1 MAFASVSFAKVGV
14 IGLMVA
20 VVVAGTWVVSQD
32 APVLSTPRSKSE
44 APPYRRGD
52 DPTYAEE
59 LKRMAAL
66 LQDMGYQLK
75 QSENRRAVE
84 RDELKAQIRAEA
96 QKAIRQSQQEIERL
110 NQALQ
115 GARDALDQKIQAAA
129 DDPRV
134 SALREQIN
142 QLTTTQETLRQQL
155 TEGLAQAAAL
165 PPAAPPEGPPAP
177 TDERPEA
184 NRITQPPSVD
194 ANTEALRARLAGSGG
209 PGKDAGPGD
218 LQIAPGMLEVLEGLP
233 GMDGVADRFRAS
245 SPPAPGFGP
254 GVRGS
259 AKTALGLSGEYVTLT
274 PYVAGANDRARPAS
288 ATDTAERLTPK
299 RFPFTLKSSPDGA
312 SAVIPVHTIPD
323 AATLVH
329 NSTMTPLI
337 GRVPVKGQ
345 LRDPFRFK
353 LITGATNLA
362 TNGHRI
368 PGIVNAVWT
377 GYAVGVREQ
386 SCVRAYIDTVTFTF
400 TDGRLHTVNRG
411 KGQTE
416 QAASVRDHL
425 GYLTDAWG
433 KPCLRGRY
441 FNNAGDYLQDRGF
454 AAFLDGLANA
464 YSQSQ
469 VTTDRDAGVLSS
481 YVSGNTYEY
490 ALGRGVSGAT
500 GEIADFVAERAADAF
515 DVVYTPPG
523 IDVQIFIETAIPI
536 DYDTDGR
543 RLHYRYASGG
553 SHAAL
558 D

>member
-75 QSENRRAVE
+75 QSEHRRAVE

-142 QLTTTQETLRQQL
+142 QLTTMQETLRQQL
-155 TEGLAQAAAL
+155 TEGLAQAAAR

-233 GMDGVADRFRAS
+233 DMDGVADRFRAS

-425 GYLTDAWG
+425 GYLTDVWG
-433 KPCLRGRY
+433 KPCLRGQY
-441 FNNAGDYLQDRGF
+441 FNNAGDYLQDRSF

>member
-254 GVRGS
+254 GGRGS

-464 YSQSQ
+464 YRQSQ

-536 DYDTDGR
+536 DYDTDGH

>member
-1 MAFASVSFAKVGV
+1 MTFASVSFAKIGV
-14 IGLMVA
+14 IGLIGA
-20 VVVAGTWVVSQD
+20 VVVAGTWVVSQE
-32 APVLSTPRSKSE
+32 APVLSTLRSKPE

-75 QSENRRAVE
+75 QSENHRAVE

-129 DDPRV
+129 DDPRL

-142 QLTTTQETLRQQL
+142 QLTTAQETLRQQL
-155 TEGLAQAAAL
+155 TEGLAPATAR
-165 PPAAPPEGPPAP
+165 PPEGSPAAPPEGSPAP

-184 NRITQPPSVD
+184 NRITQPPPVD
-194 ANTEALRARLAGSGG
+194 ENTEALRARLAGSGG
-209 PGKDAGPGD
+209 PGKDAGPGG
-218 LQIAPGMLEVLEGLP
+218 LPVAPGMREVLERFP

-245 SPPAPGFGP
+245 SPPPPGFSP

-274 PYVAGANDRARPAS
+274 PYGAGASDRARPAS
-288 ATDTAERLTPK
+288 TPDAAERLTPK

-377 GYAVGVREQ
+377 V
-386 SCVRAYIDTVTFTF
+386 
-400 TDGRLHTVNRG
+400 L
-411 KGQTE
+411 
-416 QAASVRDHL
+416 
-425 GYLTDAWG
+425 
-433 KPCLRGRY
+433 LR
-441 FNNAGDYLQDRGF
+441 
-454 AAFLDGLANA
+454 
-464 YSQSQ
+464 
-469 VTTDRDAGVLSS
+469 
-481 YVSGNTYEY
+481 
-490 ALGRGVSGAT
+490 
-500 GEIADFVAERAADAF
+500 
-515 DVVYTPPG
+515 
-523 IDVQIFIETAIPI
+523 
-536 DYDTDGR
+536 
-543 RLHYRYASGG
+543 
-553 SHAAL
+553 
-558 D
+558 